1 MKKCLLLLLLAPIS
15 SCERD
20 DISSPREDWQEHHGP
35 IALGRVGN
43 QTIAMNSQFGPLR
56 IPLQRGG
63 APRDGLS
70 FSMTSSDWSLADSG
84 SLFLE
89 SHPDFVMMTIMPIL
103 GRSGQSR
110 ISLIARSGET
120 SDSVSFMLTVARSPS
135 NSPYP
140 TTLRKLSQSE
150 FDARQNQLTLKL
162 GAQYTARLDQ
172 FGLLD
177 HLGTLS
183 RGKSSI
189 TIPDQ
194 AVSVVKF
201 ALQQLSSFTNISDTS
216 TLVLESATN
225 YTGSPSFTD
234 WVIIFKNQIYKGI
247 EVWDTRIITL
257 VSDNLVSLDWH
268 HYNDV
273 FVPRDDIVSR
283 ERAQKAI
290 VGNVI
295 SFYCWS
301 PGRFTI
307 TNSSIM
313 TAGMVYNIVPLVKN
327 DSLEFHL
334 AWRIP
339 ISPAGGSPY
348 WYYFVDVLTGEVI
361 LVRQLFIC

>member
-1 MKKCLLLLLLAPIS
+1 MKRCLLLLLLAPS
-15 SCERD
+15 LSCERD
-20 DISSPREDWQEHHGP
+20 DIFSPREDWQEQHGP
-35 IALGRVGN
+35 VALGRVGN
-43 QTIAMNSQFGPLR
+43 HAIAMNSQFGPLR
-56 IPLQRGG
+56 VPLQRG
-63 APRDGLS
+63 AALRDGISCTL
-70 FSMTSSDWSLADSG
+70 TSSDWSLADTG
-84 SLFLE
+84 SLVLE
-89 SHPDFVMMTIMPIL
+89 SHPDFVMITIMPIL

-110 ISLIARSGET
+110 ISLIARSNES
-120 SDSVSFMLTVARSPS
+120 SDSVSFMLTVVRSPS

-150 FDARQNQLTLKL
+150 LDARQNQLSLKL

-172 FGLLD
+172 FGLLG

-189 TIPDQ
+189 TIPEQ

-216 TLVLESATN
+216 TLNVESATN
-225 YTGSPSFTD
+225 YSGVPEFTD
-234 WVIIFKNQIYKGI
+234 WVIIFKNQTYKGI
-247 EVWDTRIITL
+247 EVWDTRILTL
-257 VSDNLVSLDWH
+257 VSDNLVSLDWR

-273 FVPRDDIVSR
+273 FVPRDDIVSK
-283 ERAQKAI
+283 ERAQKSI
-290 VGNVI
+290 VGKVI
-295 SFYCWS
+295 SYSCWT

-307 TNSSIM
+307 TGSSIV
-313 TAGMVYNIVPLVKN
+313 TAGMVCNIVPLVKN

-339 ISPAGGSPY
+339 ISPAGGSTY
-348 WYYFVDVLTGEVI
+348 WYYFMDALTGEAI